1 MIAPRRIRLALGAL
15 LFAISIASIPAFG
28 ATATLPKPPAT
39 KMEVVRDT
47 LNGTV
52 IADPYRWLENKDAPE
67 TRAWIASQN
76 DYFHQVMDAV
86 PGREP
91 LKARLEQLLKTDD
104 VGLPTEEGGRLF
116 FLKRVAGQ
124 DQRIL
129 FMRKGPDGKDEVL
142 LDPQPLSADHSVSVR
157 LITVS
162 HDGNLAVIGLQKG
175 GEDEFAPSFLDVTTK
190 KMRAD
195 QLPKARYFGIE
206 LTGDAKTVYYAKYN
220 AEGPRVYRHTL
231 GADAAKDEMIFG
243 QGYGPGDIVGVD
255 VSDDGAWLTI
265 RVSHGSAADKVELYA
280 MDLRK
285 NGPIQTIVNDL
296 NARFDGEVG
305 GNTLYVRT
313 NWNAPKNR
321 IMAIDLEHPARDQW
335 REVVKEGDNVIDS
348 WTLAGGRIV
357 VNYLVNVISQVI
369 LFDTS
374 GKLLGPVP
382 VGDAG
387 SVGGMEGHWSAP
399 DAFINFTSFNVPP
412 RIQRVTTANNGVKL
426 WWKQNIPFNGD
437 DYEVRQVWYTS
448 KDQTRIPMFIFC
460 KKGLKL
466 DGNNP
471 VYLTGYGGFTV
482 NELPRFSTNAA
493 LWVENG
499 GVWAL
504 PNLRGGSEFGEAW
517 HKAGMLANKQNVFD
531 DFIAAAEYLILKHY
545 TSTDRLAIAGGSNG
559 GLLVGAAMTQRPEL
573 YRAVICAVP
582 LIDMLRYQKFLV
594 ARFWVPEYG
603 SAENPDQF
611 PFIYAYS
618 PYQHVKVGE
627 KYPAVLLVSG
637 DSDTRVDPLHARKMT
652 ALLQASTGSDLP
664 VVLHYDTK
672 SGHAGGKAV
681 SQQIEDD
688 ADTMQFLF
696 WQLGMTPNAAAQ
708 ATPAAPAATAGSA
721 R

>member
-1 MIAPRRIRLALGAL
+1 MIAPRRVHLALAAL
-15 LFAISIASIPAFG
+15 LFAASIAWLPALA
-28 ATATLPKPPAT
+28 ATATLPSPPPT
-39 KMEVVRDT
+39 RMEVVRDT
-47 LNGTV
+47 LHGTV
-52 IADPYRWLENKDAPE
+52 VADPYRWLENKDAPE
-67 TRAWIASQN
+67 TRAWIGSQN
-76 DYFHQVMDAV
+76 DYFHKVMDGV
-86 PGREP
+86 PGREAIR
-91 LKARLEQLLKTDD
+91 ARLEQLLRTDD
-104 VGLPTEEGGRLF
+104 VGLPGERGGRLF

-129 FMRKGPDGKDEVL
+129 FTRKGADGKDEVL
-142 LDPQPLSADHSVSVR
+142 LDPQPLSPDHSVSVR
-157 LITVS
+157 MIS
-162 HDGNLAVIGLQKG
+162 ASNDGSLAVIGLQKG
-175 GEDEFAPSFLDVTTK
+175 GEDEFAPSFLEVATK
-190 KMRAD
+190 KMRPD

-206 LTGDAKTVYYAKYN
+206 FTGDAKAVYYARYSS
-220 AEGPRVYRHTL
+220 EGPRVFRHVL
-231 GADAAKDEMIFG
+231 GADASQDEMIFG

-255 VSDDGAWLTI
+255 VSDDGAWLVI

-280 MDLRK
+280 KDLRK

-296 NARFDGEVG
+296 AARFDGQVG
-305 GNTLYVRT
+305 GNTLFVRT
-313 NWNAPKNR
+313 NWQAPKNR

-348 WTLAGGRIV
+348 WTLAGGRLV
-357 VNYLVNVISQVI
+357 VSYLVDVISQVV
-369 LFDTS
+369 LFGPD

-382 VGDAG
+382 VGALG
-387 SVGGMEGHWSAP
+387 SVVGLDGHWGGP
-399 DAFINFTSFNVPP
+399 DAFVNFTSFNVPP
-412 RIQRVTTANNGVKL
+412 RIQRVTAANNGVKL
-426 WWKQNIPFNGD
+426 WWKQTIPFNGD
-437 DYEVRQVWYTS
+437 DFEVRQVWYAS

-482 NELPRFSTNAA
+482 SEQPRFSTNAA

-531 DFIAAAEYLILKHY
+531 DFVAAAQYLILKHY

-559 GLLVGAAMTQRPEL
+559 GLLVGAAMTQHPEL

-582 LIDMLRYQKFLV
+582 LLDMLRYQKFLV

-603 SAENPDQF
+603 SSENAEQF

-664 VVLHYDTK
+664 VLLHYDTK

-681 SQQIEDD
+681 TQQIEDD
-688 ADTMQFLF
+688 ADVMQFLF
-696 WQLGMTPNAAAQ
+696 WQLGMTPNSGA
-708 ATPAAPAATAGSA
+708 PAAPAAAAGSA